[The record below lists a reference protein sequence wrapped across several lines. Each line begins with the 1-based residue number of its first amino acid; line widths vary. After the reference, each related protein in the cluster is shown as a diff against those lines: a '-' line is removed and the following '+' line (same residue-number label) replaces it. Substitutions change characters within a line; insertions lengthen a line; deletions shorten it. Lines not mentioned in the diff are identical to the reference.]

1 MPQKK
6 PSKKTIIAQAR
17 REYGTLT
24 RAYHKAGKK
33 AMGKPERSAVK
44 KDYRQIQRERTL
56 AGRRLGKLTGAHKG
70 R

>member
-1 MPQKK
+1 MPTKK
-6 PSKKTIIAQAR
+6 PSKRSLVLAAR

-33 AMGKPERSAVK
+33 AMGKPERSAAK
-44 KDYRQIQRERTL
+44 KEYRQIQRSRSM
-56 AGRRLGKLTGAHKG
+56 AGRKLGKLTGSHKG